1 MLGRRNLRVKVMQAL
16 YGWELDREVPLQK
29 LEGLLR
35 TQTEKSVAL
44 FLTNLLYLVEVCN
57 YSMVDKAKRLAKYIK
72 TEDDLNAST
81 TVAANAIVQYLQNDT
96 AFQEMLRKQGIRNYV
111 NEGVV
116 KKMFTDLAAIPEY
129 KTYSATAQPTVEQD
143 REIVITIL
151 RDIMSRSKELE
162 QQLEETFPNL
172 DDDQSLLLH
181 IISKYTEEFTPAK
194 SNFLSGLEVWEE
206 EKKFAFELLEKTIKH
221 NEELTNLIQPNLRN
235 WEMDRVAVIDLIMM
249 KMAICEL
256 MYFPTVPIKVSIN
269 EYIDISKFYSTPKS
283 KDFVNG
289 VLDKVKAQLQEQG
302 AIKKHGRGL
311 LE

>member
-1 MLGRRNLRVKVMQAL
+1 MQAL
-16 YGWELDREVPLQK
+16 YGWELDREVQLQK
-29 LEGLLR
+29 LEGMLR

-44 FLTNLLYLVEVCN
+44 FLTDLLYLVEICN

-72 TEDDLNAST
+72 TEEDLNAST
-81 TVAANAIVQYLQNDT
+81 AIAANTIVKYLQNDS
-96 AFQEMLRKQGIRNYV
+96 AFQESLRKQGIRNYV
-111 NEGVV
+111 NEDVV
-116 KKMFTDLAAIPEY
+116 KKMFTDLAALPEY
-129 KTYSATAQPTVEQD
+129 KTYSANTQPTLEQD
-143 REIVITIL
+143 REIVISIL

-206 EKKFAFELLEKTIKH
+206 EKKFAFELLEKTVKY

-235 WEMDRVAVIDLIMM
+235 WEMDRVAILDLIMM

-302 AIKKHGRGL
+302 AIKKYGRGL